1 LCWALTGKSSTG
13 NRKKETGTQGNRET
27 GSAVTQYCKL
37 TENWRGEKRGEEGEA
52 FTPQVS
58 RRLKNQA
65 LT

>member
-13 NRKKETGTQGNRET
+13 NRKKETGRRKQRK

-37 TENWRGEKRGEEGEA
+37 TENLRGEKRGEEGEA